1 MTYDPKEVSLKRAET
16 LRHRIDDYLEA
27 KQSIPLGLEIQDVL
41 DARKKRILEV
51 LGGTEEDWDDYKWQL
66 KNRVNDEE
74 TLRKILS
81 LTDSEVKSIKE
92 INTKFRWAISPYYLS
107 LIDPKA
113 LFDPIKLMA
122 MPTYLEIL
130 DTEGTLDPMDESH
143 TNPAGA
149 ITRRYPDRL
158 IVNVTNEC
166 GMYCRY
172 CQRRRN
178 IGTEDS
184 DTSTKALQESFEYIR
199 NNPEIRDVLITGGD
213 PLTLPHNRLE
223 WIVKS
228 IREIEH
234 VEIIRIGSRTLVTL
248 PQRITDELTEMLK
261 QYHPIYINTHVN
273 HPVEITEASKEAC
286 EKLANAGIPLG
297 NQAVLLNGVNN
308 DKFVMRRLN
317 QGLLQIRVKPYY
329 LFHAKSVK
337 GTHHFNTSIDDGIE
351 IMEYL
356 RGYTSGMAIPTYIVN
371 APGGNGKTPIL
382 PEYLVSRG
390 KDHFTIR
397 TWEGKVL
404 DHENHPTMDIRKAI
418 EKHHGK
424 D

>member
-51 LGGTEEDWDDYKWQL
+51 LGGTEADWDDYKWQL
-66 KNRVNDEE
+66 KNRVSDEE

-81 LTDSEVKSIKE
+81 LTDSEVKSIKA

-107 LIDPKA
+107 LIDPEA